1 MGREF
6 KYLWVLKGNCENVIL
21 AKDAKEEIIYY
32 EMVHVQN
39 LNYFPGL
46 NLSTCWKMFWWL
58 CKFSRDLLRSSQGR
72 HRAAAHAGDKKLVIT
87 HDFGKM
93 IIGW

>member
-46 NLSTCWKMFWWL
+46 NFNFQHVEKCFDGFVS
-58 CKFSRDLLRSSQGR
+58 
-72 HRAAAHAGDKKLVIT
+72 LVEA
-87 HDFGKM
+87 F
-93 IIGW
+93 

>member
-46 NLSTCWKMFWWL
+46 NFN
-58 CKFSRDLLRSSQGR
+58 LLKNVLM
-72 HRAAAHAGDKKLVIT
+72 AL
-87 HDFGKM
+87 
-93 IIGW
+93 

>member
-46 NLSTCWKMFWWL
+46 NFN
-58 CKFSRDLLRSSQGR
+58 LLKNILM
-72 HRAAAHAGDKKLVIT
+72 AL
-87 HDFGKM
+87 
-93 IIGW
+93 

>member
-32 EMVHVQN
+32 EMVHLQN
-39 LNYFPGL
+39 LNYIPGQNF
-46 NLSTCWKMFWWL
+46 NL
-58 CKFSRDLLRSSQGR
+58 Q
-72 HRAAAHAGDKKLVIT
+72 LVEKCF
-87 HDFGKM
+87 DGFVSLVEAF
-93 IIGW
+93 

>member
-21 AKDAKEEIIYY
+21 AKDAREEIIYY

-46 NLSTCWKMFWWL
+46 QPL
-58 CKFSRDLLRSSQGR
+58 DLLKNVLM
-72 HRAAAHAGDKKLVIT
+72 AL
-87 HDFGKM
+87 
-93 IIGW
+93 